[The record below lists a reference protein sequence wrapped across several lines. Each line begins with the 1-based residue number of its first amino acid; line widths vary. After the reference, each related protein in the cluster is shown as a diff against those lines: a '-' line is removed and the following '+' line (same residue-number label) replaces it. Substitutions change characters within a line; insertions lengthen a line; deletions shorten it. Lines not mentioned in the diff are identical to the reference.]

1 MNLLLI
7 CGMLAAGE
15 YAASFV
21 TEMSAAWSAVAL
33 LAVLVALF
41 GHGFSVRGWLPVVV
55 FLAGFALFLQG
66 SVAEERL
73 YRERPWM
80 RGRVR
85 QMQQSTV
92 QSSEA
97 LRTTRR
103 DFSRRI
109 AIGLEHEHETVSLC
123 RAILLGERSRLSKR
137 TKQLF
142 VESGTMHVFAIS
154 GLHVMAVAKVLSVLL
169 GLLFIPLRWRGL
181 VAIPCLWAYI
191 ALIGFPPSAVRAA
204 VMATFKYLAPL
215 FWRKD
220 DGIRAWELTFLF
232 IHVLNP
238 LLIVNVGNALSFA
251 VMLAIVLAG
260 ECAKDLSKLRQTLL
274 VTVITWAAGVPI
286 AAHVFGRVTP
296 GGMLANL
303 VLIAT
308 AKLAVVSGTIG
319 LLASSVSDTLAAHF
333 NNFGALAIRAMTLV
347 AEGVTQLPGTNF
359 ETGRWPLSTCFCWY
373 AVLSLAILALLAR
386 AARREMP

>member
-97 LRTTRR
+97 LHTARR

-109 AIGLEHEHETVSLC
+109 AIGLEHEYETVSLC
-123 RAILLGERSRLSKR
+123 RAILLGERSRLPKK

-142 VESGTMHVFAIS
+142 IESGTMHVFAIS
-154 GLHVMAVAKVLSVLL
+154 GLHVMAVAEVLSGLL

-181 VAIPCLWAYI
+181 AAIPCLWAYI

-204 VMATFKYLAPL
+204 VMASFKYSAPI

-232 IHVLNP
+232 IHALNP

-260 ECAKDLSKLRQTLL
+260 ECAKGLPKFRQTLL
-274 VTVITWAAGVPI
+274 VTVITWAVGVPI

-296 GGMLANL
+296 GAMLANL

-347 AEGVTQLPGTNF
+347 AEGVTLLPGTNF
-359 ETGRWPLSTCFCWY
+359 ETGRWPLATCFCWY
-373 AVLSLAILALLAR
+373 AGLSLVILALLAR
-386 AARREMP
+386 AARRKMP

>member
-109 AIGLEHEHETVSLC
+109 AIGLEHEYETVSLC
-123 RAILLGERSRLSKR
+123 RAILLGERSRLPKK

-142 VESGTMHVFAIS
+142 IESGTMHVFAIS
-154 GLHVMAVAKVLSVLL
+154 GLHVMAVAEVLSGLL

-215 FWRKD
+215 FWRKG

-260 ECAKDLSKLRQTLL
+260 ECAKDLPKFRQTLL
-274 VTVITWAAGVPI
+274 VTVITWAVGVPI

-347 AEGVTQLPGTNF
+347 AEGVTLLPGSNF
-359 ETGRWPLSTCFCWY
+359 ETGPWPLSTCFCWY
-373 AVLSLAILALLAR
+373 AALSLAILALLAR
-386 AARREMP
+386 AARRKMP

>member
-21 TEMSAAWSAVAL
+21 TEMSAAWPVVAL
-33 LAVLVALF
+33 LAALVALF
-41 GHGFSVRGWLPVVV
+41 GHGFSVRGWLPFVV
-55 FLAGFALFLQG
+55 FLAGFALFLHG

-85 QMQQSTV
+85 QMQQSAV

-97 LRTTRR
+97 LRATRR

-109 AIGLEHEHETVSLC
+109 AIGLDHEHETVSLC

-142 VESGTMHVFAIS
+142 IESGTMHVFAIS
-154 GLHVMAVAKVLSVLL
+154 GLHVMAVAKVLSGLL
-169 GLLFIPLRWRGL
+169 GVLFIPLRWRGL
-181 VAIPCLWAYI
+181 AAIPCLWAYI

-204 VMATFKYLAPL
+204 VMATFKYSAPI

-232 IHVLNP
+232 IHALNP

-333 NNFGALAIRAMTLV
+333 NNFGSLAIRAMTLV
-347 AEGVTQLPGTNF
+347 AEGVTLLPGTNF
-359 ETGRWPLSTCFCWY
+359 ETGRWPLATCFCWY
-373 AVLSLAILALLAR
+373 AGLSLVILALLAR
-386 AARREMP
+386 AARRKMP

>member
-109 AIGLEHEHETVSLC
+109 AIGLEHEYETVSLC
-123 RAILLGERSRLSKR
+123 RAILLGERSRLPKK

-142 VESGTMHVFAIS
+142 IESGTMHVFAIS
-154 GLHVMAVAKVLSVLL
+154 GLHVMAVAEVLSGLL
-169 GLLFIPLRWRGL
+169 GLLSIPLRWRGL

-215 FWRKD
+215 CWRKG

-260 ECAKDLSKLRQTLL
+260 ECAKDLPKFRQTLL
-274 VTVITWAAGVPI
+274 VTVITWAVGVPI

-347 AEGVTQLPGTNF
+347 AEGVTLLPGTNF
-359 ETGRWPLSTCFCWY
+359 ETGRWSLSTCFCWY
-373 AVLSLAILALLAR
+373 AVLSLMILALLAR
-386 AARREMP
+386 AARRKMP